1 MNIKQKSLKVNAILN
16 VIKQACSIIFPLITF
31 PYASRILGKFYY
43 GKINFGSSIIGY
55 ISLIAGLG
63 ITNYA
68 IREGS
73 RVRNDK
79 QKLTKLANEIFS
91 INIVSTIIAYV
102 VLLVLIIFWRRLDGY
117 GLLLLIQSLTVVF
130 TTLGTDWI
138 NSIHEDYLYITIRY
152 IICQGLAVVLML
164 TLVKSENDYLIYA
177 LSSVSSTVMANIC
190 NIIYIKK
197 QYDIHLKFTVHM
209 NSRRHLRPILI
220 MFGTAIAS
228 VIYINSD
235 VTILGV
241 LKNEDEV
248 GLYSVSSKIYNLV
261 KQLLNA
267 ILIVTIPRVSH
278 DIAIKSKEEVSA
290 GLSEI
295 LNNLLILIFPASAGL
310 FMLSKPIILLLS
322 GKEYIQAYTS
332 LEILCIAMIF
342 ACLSCFFIT
351 VVLVPFRMEDKA
363 LISTIVS
370 ALINIGLNFV
380 LIPRWGQNAAAFT
393 TLLAELSLVIMGMFF
408 SRNEIH
414 LHVLK
419 SFIIG
424 IISAL
429 AVFTICY
436 CVKMLN
442 INYLLTILLSIFGS
456 GVLFLIILFIGYRE
470 KFYYMINAIR
480 RKNKG

>member
-1 MNIKQKSLKVNAILN
+1 MKTRQKSLKANAILN
-16 VIKQACSIIFPLITF
+16 VIKQLCSIIFPLITF
-31 PYASRILGKFYY
+31 PFASRVLGKFYY
-43 GKINFGSSIIGY
+43 GKINFGSSIISY
-55 ISLIAGLG
+55 ITLIAGLG

-68 IREGS
+68 IREGA

-79 QKLTKLANEIFS
+79 KKLTQIANEIFS
-91 INIVSTIIAYV
+91 INIVSTMIAYV
-102 VLLVLIIFWRRLDGY
+102 VLLFLIIFWRRLDGY
-117 GLLLLIQSLTVVF
+117 GLLLLIQSLPVLF
-130 TTLGTDWI
+130 TTLGTDWL
-138 NSIHEDYLYITIRY
+138 NSIYEDYLFITIRY
-152 IICQGLAVVLML
+152 IICQGIAVVLML
-164 TLVKSENDYLIYA
+164 TLVRSENDYLIYV
-177 LSSVSSTVMANIC
+177 LTSVSSSVLANIC
-190 NIIYIKK
+190 NIVYIRK
-197 QYDIHLKFTVHM
+197 QYGIHLKITVHM
-209 NSRRHLRPILI
+209 NLRRHIKPILI

-267 ILIVTIPRVSH
+267 MLIVAIPRVSH
-278 DIAIKSKEEVSA
+278 DIAIKSKEEVSN

-322 GKEYIQAYTS
+322 GEEYIQAYTS
-332 LEILCIAMIF
+332 LNILCVAMIF

-380 LIPRWGQNAAAFT
+380 LIPRWGQDAAAFT
-393 TLLAELSLVIMGMFF
+393 TLLAELSLVIMGIFY

-414 LHVLK
+414 LHILK
-419 SFIIG
+419 SIIIG
-424 IISAL
+424 MVSAVAVLL
-429 AVFTICY
+429 ACY
-436 CVKMLN
+436 CVRMLDL
-442 INYLLTILLSIFGS
+442 NYLLTIVLSMLGS
-456 GVLFLIILFIGYRE
+456 VVLFLAILFVGYRE
-470 KFYYMINAIR
+470 KFYYMINMIR
-480 RKNKG
+480 RR